1 MKIKR
6 GDIEGTA
13 RDYAQYLGLRAL
25 IGIAKSLPY
34 KQRLGFIGSVTS
46 RVISPLAGYDK
57 RVRENLALVMP
68 ELTEAEVK
76 HLMRAVPEN
85 AGRTLAEVFSGSE
98 FKARASEAEITGG
111 GLSALE
117 QAMTQKR
124 GVIFVSGHFGNYDV
138 PRAVLSERGFPVGAI
153 YKPFTNPFFDA
164 YYRKIIGAI
173 SQPIIPRKD
182 SASLKNMI
190 RFLKKGG
197 MIGMLADVH
206 FGSGTALNFFGKKA
220 KTALSAAEMA
230 LKYDLLLVPT
240 YGIRLDRRGTYE
252 LVIEPPIP
260 HSDPEVMMQ
269 AVNDSLERQA
279 RAHPEQYFFIHRR
292 WKAET
297 DPKRA

>member
-1 MKIKR
+1 
-6 GDIEGTA
+6 
-13 RDYAQYLGLRAL
+13 
-25 IGIAKSLPY
+25 
-34 KQRLGFIGSVTS
+34 
-46 RVISPLAGYDK
+46 
-57 RVRENLALVMP
+57 
-68 ELTEAEVK
+68 
-76 HLMRAVPEN
+76 MRAVPDN
-85 AGRTLAEVFSGSE
+85 AGRTLVEVFSGSE
-98 FKARASEAEITGG
+98 FKTRASKAEITGG

-117 QAMTQKR
+117 QAMTEKR

-206 FGSGTALNFFGKKA
+206 FGSGTVLKFFDRRA
-220 KTALSAAEMA
+220 RTALSAAEMA

-240 YGIRLDRRGTYE
+240 YGIRIDRRGTYE

-260 HSDPEVMMQ
+260 HSDPETMMQ

-279 RAHPEQYFFIHRR
+279 RARPEQYFFIHNR

-297 DPKRA
+297 SDR